1 MSIWQRFKRALRSI
15 FGGWVSEM
23 EDPSL
28 ILEQNIRDMRDKL
41 PKMNENI
48 AMLKAN
54 AKLLEK
60 EKQKLEG
67 EQAKLIANVKA
78 AIGQNR
84 EDIAGEY
91 ALQLEQ
97 NKTKVGQVE
106 QNLAQ
111 AREAA
116 AKGEEAKVAFMKEL
130 DRKTKEAL
138 DAIEAAKR
146 AKWQKEVADTMEQ
159 FTAGGVDHTHDE
171 MVKRIE
177 RDGAMADAKLDM
189 ALSKGDKDKAKIE
202 GDAEKIRAAEL
213 VKQFKVEMGVAGTS
227 APASTTSAGGTQEQ
241 VGVKN

>member
-1 MSIWQRFKRALRSI
+1 MSLWQRFKRALRSI

-28 ILEQNIRDMRDKL
+28 ILEQNMRDMRDKV

-67 EQAKLIANVKA
+67 EQAKQIANIKA

-97 NKTKVGQVE
+97 NKSKLVQVE
-106 QNLAQ
+106 QQLAQ
-111 AREAA
+111 ANAA
-116 AKGEEAKVAFMKEL
+116 AVKGEEAKVAFMKEL

-177 RDGAMADAKLDM
+177 RDGAVADAKLDM
-189 ALSKGDKDKAKIE
+189 ALNKGDKDKVKIE
-202 GDAEKIRAAEL
+202 AEAEKMRAAEL
-213 VKQFKVEMGVAGTS
+213 VKQFKIEMGATGTS
-227 APASTTSAGGTQEQ
+227 AGSTAASEGTQTKE
-241 VGVKN
+241 GLKN

>member
-1 MSIWQRFKRALRSI
+1 MGLWQRFKRALRSI
-15 FGGWVSEM
+15 FGGWVSET

-28 ILEQNIRDMRDKL
+28 ILEQNMRDMRDKV

-67 EQAKLIANVKA
+67 EQAKQIANIKA

-97 NKTKVGQVE
+97 NKSKLVQVE
-106 QNLAQ
+106 QQLAQ
-111 AREAA
+111 ANAA
-116 AKGEEAKVAFMKEL
+116 AVKGEEAKVAFMKEL

-177 RDGAMADAKLDM
+177 RDGAVADAKLDM
-189 ALSKGDKDKAKIE
+189 ALNKGDKDKVKIE
-202 GDAEKIRAAEL
+202 ADAEKMRAAEL
-213 VKQFKVEMGVAGTS
+213 VKQFKIEMGATGTS
-227 APASTTSAGGTQEQ
+227 AGSTSTSEGTQNKE
-241 VGVKN
+241 GLKN

>member
-1 MSIWQRFKRALRSI
+1 MSLWQRFKRALRSI

-23 EDPSL
+23 EDPAL
-28 ILEQNIRDMRDKL
+28 ILEQNIRDMRDKV

-60 EKQKLEG
+60 EKQKLET
-67 EQAKLIANVKA
+67 EQTKLIANVKA

-97 NKTKVGQVE
+97 NKAKVAQVE
-106 QNLAQ
+106 QQLAQ
-111 AREAA
+111 ANAA
-116 AKGEEAKVAFMKEL
+116 AVKGEEAKVAFMKEL

-177 RDGAMADAKLDM
+177 RDGAVADAKLDM

-202 GDAEKIRAAEL
+202 AEAEKMRAAEL
-213 VKQFKVEMGVAGTS
+213 VKQFKIEMGATGS
-227 APASTTSAGGTQEQ
+227 SAGSTAASEGTQQKE
-241 VGVKN
+241 GLKN

>member
-1 MSIWQRFKRALRSI
+1 MSLWQRFKRALRSI

-23 EDPSL
+23 EDPAL
-28 ILEQNIRDMRDKL
+28 ILEQNIRDMRDKV

-48 AMLKAN
+48 AMLRAN

-60 EKQKLEG
+60 EKQKLET

-97 NKTKVGQVE
+97 NKAKVVQVE
-106 QNLAQ
+106 QQLAQ
-111 AREAA
+111 ANAA
-116 AKGEEAKVAFMKEL
+116 AVKGEEAKVAFMKEL

-177 RDGAMADAKLDM
+177 RDGAVADAKLDM
-189 ALSKGDKDKAKIE
+189 ALNKGDKDKVKIE
-202 GDAEKIRAAEL
+202 AEAEKMRAAEL
-213 VKQFKVEMGVAGTS
+213 VKQFKIEMGATGSSAGT
-227 APASTTSAGGTQEQ
+227 TSSSEGTQQKE
-241 VGVKN
+241 GLKN